1 MKGIMQHF
9 RKEEHETLTLLN
21 SKFET
26 ADRNYYAVV
35 TDFLNPRERK
45 MVESLSGLYPDI
57 KVEYYGGG
65 NNEERERMRALLAPE
80 YIEATLDD
88 FEVTVFDMSYPEK
101 FVTLSHRNILGAIMN
116 LGLDRGI
123 IGDIIVGEK
132 IQFAVSSPYKD
143 LFINEL
149 TKIKNAPI
157 NLNEIPHQDFIDNE
171 LSVKHV
177 SILSS
182 SYRLDAIVSHVLKE
196 GRAKSKERVQK
207 EKVKVNHSIVDEP
220 SFIIEAGDIISVRGF
235 GRFIVSEQI
244 AETKKG
250 KYRVDVMIV
259 TDN

>member
-1 MKGIMQHF
+1 MQHF
-9 RKEEHETLTLLN
+9 RKDEHEMLSLLN

-45 MVESLSGLYPDI
+45 MVESLSGSFPDI

-65 NNEERERMRALLAPE
+65 NNEERERMRALLSPE
-80 YIEATLDD
+80 YIEITLDD
-88 FEVTVFDMSYPEK
+88 FEITVFEVSYPEK
-101 FVTLSHRNILGAIMN
+101 FVTLSHRNILGAVMN

-157 NLNEIPHQDFIDNE
+157 SLKVIPHQLFQDNR
-171 LSVKHV
+171 LTVKHV
-177 SILSS
+177 SIMSS

-220 SFIIEAGDIISVRGF
+220 SFIIESGDIISVRGF
-235 GRFIVSEQI
+235 GRFIVSEQL

-250 KYRVDVMIV
+250 KYKVDVKIV